1 MDNQNQQPPLKAT
14 PVTSFDPKDVQEN
27 QLMAVLSYIGILCL
41 IPLLMK
47 KTSKFAQE
55 HAKQGFVLFLFE
67 IAASV
72 VGMLPALGII
82 GSIASVAGLIV
93 SVIGIINVMQGKFWE
108 IPVIGQYRNKV
119 NF

>member
-1 MDNQNQQPPLKAT
+1 
-14 PVTSFDPKDVQEN
+14 
-27 QLMAVLSYIGILCL
+27 MAVLSYIGILCL

-72 VGMLPALGII
+72 VGN
-82 GSIASVAGLIV
+82 VAGSWNHRFHRFGRWIDRFGDRK
-93 SVIGIINVMQGKFWE
+93 SST
-108 IPVIGQYRNKV
+108 
-119 NF
+119 